1 MNSIILSLLNL
12 KAQDE
17 ARFSLMMTQGPFE
30 VRLYQKLLCARVS
43 LPGSFEEVLKEGMRH
58 LSEYLEGTNF
68 KVKKILHAG
77 PLFQLQKNND
87 WEIGMVL
94 PSEWNLL
101 NIPKP
106 ISRYIKIE
114 EWSPHTAGVLRYRGG
129 LTPEVFQR
137 KGEELKRWIKMKGLN
152 SMGPVRVSRH
162 DHFLAVPFFRPNE
175 VHLDIV

>member
-17 ARFSLMMTQGPFE
+17 ARFSLMMSQGPFE

-43 LPGSFEEVLKEGMRH
+43 LPGSFEEALKEGVRH

-68 KVKKILHAG
+68 KVRKILHAG

-87 WEIGMVL
+87 WEVGMVL
-94 PSEWNLL
+94 PPEWD
-101 NIPKP
+101 IFSVPKP
-106 ISRYIKIE
+106 ISRFIKIE
-114 EWSPHTAGVLRYRGG
+114 EWAPHAVGVLRYRGS
-129 LTPEVFQR
+129 LTPDIFHR
-137 KGEELKRWIKMKGLN
+137 KGEELKRWIKKKGLN
-152 SMGPVRVSRH
+152 SIGPVRLSRH
-162 DHFLAVPFFRPNE
+162 DHFWATPFFRPNE